1 MTGLRLPKFSRMQ
14 VKNFVVASSLTMFVG
29 GVYLY
34 TMKAV
39 GGSDEM
45 EVAIEQFEK
54 EKSVKLQQDTAT
66 QS

>member
-1 MTGLRLPKFSRMQ
+1 MSSLKLPKFSKMQ
-14 VKNFVVASSLTMFVG
+14 VKNFTVASTLTMFVG

-45 EVAIEQFEK
+45 EAAIEQFEK
-54 EKSVKLQQDTAT
+54 EKTVKLQQDTAA